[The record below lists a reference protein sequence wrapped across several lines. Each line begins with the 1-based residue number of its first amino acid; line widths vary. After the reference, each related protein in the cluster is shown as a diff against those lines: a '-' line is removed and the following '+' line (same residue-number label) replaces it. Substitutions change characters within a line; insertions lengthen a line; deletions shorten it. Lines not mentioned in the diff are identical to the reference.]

1 MRPVLRNLGS
11 RGRLVEAGTE
21 RGCWVLT
28 LTEIAEDPLRL
39 TNRLKSHDGSEVIF
53 RPLTHADTEHLAA
66 FLEALS
72 CESRRFSTFEGYD
85 LATARELCDAIARY
99 DKLRLVLEE
108 VPSGRIVGL
117 LEFSLDLTSADVS
130 RYQEAGI
137 RLAETTDCRFGPTL
151 ADDYQGR
158 GVGTIVIPLI
168 TEVARLLGRTR
179 IILWG
184 GVRAD
189 NPRAIRY
196 YEKNGF
202 RPVGF
207 FTEADGSLSLDMMLD
222 LPPAPDPAAR

>member
-1 MRPVLRNLGS
+1 M
-11 RGRLVEAGTE
+11 
-21 RGCWVLT
+21 LT
-28 LTEIAEDPLRL
+28 LKEIAEEPIRL
-39 TNRLKSHDGSEVIF
+39 TSRLKPQDGSDAIL
-53 RPLTHADTEHLAA
+53 RPLTHADTGQLAG
-66 FLEALS
+66 FLGALS
-72 CESRRFSTFEGYD
+72 SESRRFITFGGYD

-99 DKLRLVLEE
+99 DKLRLVLED

-117 LEFSLDLTSADVS
+117 LEFSLALTPADIA
-130 RYQEAGI
+130 RYQDAGV
-137 RLAETTDCRFGPTL
+137 RLTETTDCRFGLTL

-158 GVGTIVIPLI
+158 GVGTLAFPLV

-202 RPVGF
+202 QPVGF
-207 FTEADGSLSLDMMLD
+207 FTEADGSRSLDMMLD
-222 LPPAPDPAAR
+222 LRRAQYPEGPSTRR